1 MTKKH
6 GNIGVSMDVQNKIKA
21 LVRVS
26 DHKFISSYMDDLIDK
41 QVKHL
46 SSGEYEDY
54 RSSLRCIEQQ
64 EKLDKDRK
72 KNKQ

>member
-21 LVRVS
+21 LARVS
-26 DHKFISSYMDDLIDK
+26 DYKFIRSYIEDLIDK
-41 QVKHL
+41 QVKNL

-54 RSSLRCIEQQ
+54 RSFLRHIEQQ
-64 EKLDKDRK
+64 EKQNKEKK
-72 KNKQ
+72 KNK